1 MMIRGKQ
8 TSFVIKIKLENK
20 QLKPKKHAMA
30 ITITRSRI
38 ISKSIKIQKVSKM
51 PHLSAYQIALDT
63 RSIRCTPICS
73 YMIQII

>member
-20 QLKPKKHAMA
+20 QLKPKNHAMA

-51 PHLSAYQIALDT
+51 PHL
-63 RSIRCTPICS
+63 
-73 YMIQII
+73 